1 MASRYFVFVALAMLA
16 LPLCASSARSADSKD
31 MSAPTAAMSEPL
43 ATTPPD
49 EAKSSVPTKK
59 YSANVCE
66 ITGVVAKLENVE
78 RSPWSDGTP
87 STLSIFETDIW
98 VTVND
103 RKPHYKNAPSDSICN
118 RGAKGEIAAYKLCS
132 PTKVTKGDRIHAT
145 EGLHTGSSRSVG
157 CLFDLVVIPPIDNGK
172 KKT

>member
-1 MASRYFVFVALAMLA
+1 MSSRFFVFIGLAMLA
-16 LPLCASSARSADSKD
+16 FPIFASTAMSAGSTASAS
-31 MSAPTAAMSEPL
+31 MPAPTAAPASENYDGKD
-43 ATTPPD
+43 A
-49 EAKSSVPTKK
+49 VPTKK
-59 YSANVCE
+59 YSGNVCE

-103 RKPHYKNAPSDSICN
+103 RKPHYKNAPADSLCN

-132 PTKVTKGDRIHAT
+132 PTKVLKGDRIHAT
-145 EGLHTGSSRSVG
+145 EGLHTGSTRSVG
-157 CLFDLVVIPPIDNGK
+157 CLFDLVVLPPPEGVK